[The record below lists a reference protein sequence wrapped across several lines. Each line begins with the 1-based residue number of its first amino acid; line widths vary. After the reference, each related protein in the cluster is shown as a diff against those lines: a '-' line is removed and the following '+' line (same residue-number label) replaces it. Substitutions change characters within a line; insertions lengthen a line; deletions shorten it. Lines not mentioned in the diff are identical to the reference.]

1 MFRTVS
7 GRDDESRPE
16 VTIFIEGEA
25 VRVPEG
31 ETVAAAVLAHGLEPV
46 RTTPVSGR
54 PRMPYCLM
62 GICFDC
68 LMEIDG
74 VPNSQACMTRVKE
87 GMRIARQT
95 GARTVPE
102 A

>member
-1 MFRTVS
+1 
-7 GRDDESRPE
+7 
-16 VTIFIEGEA
+16 
-25 VRVPEG
+25 
-31 ETVAAAVLAHGLEPV
+31 
-46 RTTPVSGR
+46 
-54 PRMPYCLM
+54 M

-74 VPNSQACMTRVKE
+74 VQNSQACMTRVKE

>member
-7 GRDDESRPE
+7 GGDGGNRPE
-16 VTIFIEGEA
+16 VTIFIEGRA

-31 ETVAAAVLAHGLEPV
+31 ETVAAAVLAYGLESV
-46 RTTPVSGR
+46 RTTPVSGK
-54 PRMPYCLM
+54 PRLPYCLM
-62 GICFDC
+62 GICFEC

-74 VPNSQACMTRVKE
+74 VPNSQACMTRVRE
-87 GMRIARQT
+87 GMRVERQT